1 MSADFFSWEGED
13 LLLRLRVQPK
23 AARAGVAGLHG
34 GALKVRLTAP
44 PNEGKANQAL
54 VKLLASEL
62 GCAPSDISV
71 ERGAKGKDKTVRIA
85 GADASALERARQ
97 QWGV

>member
-54 VKLLASEL
+54 VKLLAGEL

-71 ERGAKGKDKTVRIA
+71 ERGAKGKDKTVRIR
-85 GADASALERARQ
+85 GTPPEQWRQARQ
-97 QWGV
+97 RWGL